1 MLHCSIQLEESV
13 LSADILDAIERG
25 EKSHQSAKDF
35 GLDPIAEVKTDKE
48 ASEAEAK
55 S

>member
-1 MLHCSIQLEESV
+1 MHPSIRLEGSV

-35 GLDPIAEVKTDKE
+35 GLDPTAKVKDEIAD
-48 ASEAEAK
+48 A
-55 S
+55 